1 MSKISNF
8 ILRVEGLEKTFKQ
21 AGNSLTV
28 FKDLSLQ
35 VAEGEI
41 VALVGQSG
49 SGKSTL
55 LQLAG
60 LLDTPSSGSV
70 WIDNQPV
77 STLPEKKRTAMRS
90 HDIGFIYQFHHLLPE
105 FNALENVSMPLLI
118 GGASPASAKEMSRD
132 ILIKVGLGG
141 RLSHRIGELSG
152 GERQRC
158 AIARALVTK
167 PNCVLADE
175 PTGNLDTINTE
186 EIIQIL
192 KKINEFGTTVVLV
205 THNREVV
212 NHLRRRVITLEDG
225 EVVNDETTGKYK
237 L

>member
-105 FNALENVSMPLLI
+105 FSALENVAMAQIIAGVSKKRAWEKAARYL
-118 GGASPASAKEMSRD
+118 D
-132 ILIKVGLGG
+132 DLGM
-141 RLSHRIGELSG
+141 SHRLHHRPAQLSG
-152 GERQRC
+152 GEQQRV
-158 AIARALVTK
+158 AIARALVNDPK
-167 PNCVLADE
+167 LILADE
-175 PTGNLDTINTE
+175 PTGNLDPKTSE
-186 EIIQIL
+186 
-192 KKINEFGTTVVLV
+192 TVFNVLMEQVRIRNIGALIATHNHDLADEMDRVLV
-205 THNREVV
+205 MENGQVS
-212 NHLRRRVITLEDG
+212 
-225 EVVNDETTGKYK
+225 
-237 L
+237 